1 MVLLPLLHQIP
12 RKLNA
17 DTEHIFFNLKTR
29 EPMHNL
35 LLYLQFNPGSAAT
48 LPGIPPPNFC
58 KQDLASLPT
67 KSASNSK
74 QMIWVHLG
82 IPVKHSSKEK
92 KSFAQHSSKAKK
104 CQQDAPV
111 KIKGH

>member
-1 MVLLPLLHQIP
+1 MVLLPLVTTTSEP
-12 RKLNA
+12 RKSNA
-17 DTEHIFFNLKTR
+17 DTEHIFFNLKNR

-74 QMIWVHLG
+74 QMIGVHLG
-82 IPVKHSSKEK
+82 IPVKHSSKK
-92 KSFAQHSSKAKK
+92 KKTFPQHSSQAKNADK
-104 CQQDAPV
+104 MPL
-111 KIKGH
+111 